1 MDKIKNA
8 NEIDPKAQPIDRVAA
23 RVVYGEAVHFNE
35 KRRQELKIEEGG
47 ATWYRDQEAALMHF
61 ELPVLIKSE
70 IKRKGDKEDVAGQMQ
85 LDQIKQLKTNS
96 FVVLGESPKKR
107 PPRKRWQKER
117 GIGGRRSYIIRC
129 KKCSAHASAPPKYIF
144 KRAHVLP
151 SDLQFCPYCRS
162 VEEIREK
169 MRPKIAPVNS
179 WTTQPLVLDVDELTS
194 GLLKKLNTAR
204 ANSIC
209 KNLDIIGFMKAD
221 PLRKGGKRKLVCGCK
236 CGCGYMGVHAR
247 KLSQKEI
254 LPTDLDDCKYWEKK
268 NDR

>member
-1 MDKIKNA
+1 M
-8 NEIDPKAQPIDRVAA
+8 
-23 RVVYGEAVHFNE
+23 
-35 KRRQELKIEEGG
+35 ELLGG
-47 ATWYRDQEAALMHF
+47 RDQEAALMHF

-129 KKCSAHASAPPKYIF
+129 KKCSAHASVPPKYIF

-221 PLRKGGKRKLVCGCK
+221 PLRKEVKENLFADVKWVWV
-236 CGCGYMGVHAR
+236 YMFMHV
-247 KLSQKEI
+247 S
-254 LPTDLDDCKYWEKK
+254 
-268 NDR
+268 